1 MVCDDSYTGAKSG
14 AIQGEHRMD
23 FKINQALTTMGIC
36 AVVLAGVVAQPLMS
50 ASAKTQVAQTEAP
63 PRTITVVGIGKASS
77 TPDIARVTLGV
88 DVVNA
93 KLSTALTEV
102 NKKTNDVIAALKEAG
117 VEDKDIR
124 TVEFNV
130 IPQQA
135 YGPNGPGPI
144 TGYRVMNSVRVT
156 IRTLDDAG
164 TILEQAVGAGANA
177 VQNLTFTIDD
187 PKPVE
192 TDARKNAM
200 ADAKFKAEALA
211 TEAGATVGRVLTI
224 SEIIS
229 GGGPAP
235 MFQNAALAEGVGGG
249 GVSIA
254 PGMQDVQV
262 QVQVMYEIE

>member
-1 MVCDDSYTGAKSG
+1 
-14 AIQGEHRMD
+14 
-23 FKINQALTTMGIC
+23 
-36 AVVLAGVVAQPLMS
+36 
-50 ASAKTQVAQTEAP
+50 
-63 PRTITVVGIGKASS
+63 
-77 TPDIARVTLGV
+77 
-88 DVVNA
+88 
-93 KLSTALTEV
+93 
-102 NKKTNDVIAALKEAG
+102 
-117 VEDKDIR
+117 
-124 TVEFNV
+124 
-130 IPQQA
+130 
-135 YGPNGPGPI
+135 
-144 TGYRVMNSVRVT
+144 VRVT

-211 TEAGATVGRVLTI
+211 AEAGATVGRVLTI

-229 GGGPAP
+229 GGPAP